1 MSIRLSLSPV
11 RCLQA
16 AAVAGILA
24 GMTLPAQADNWR
36 GWNVHPPG
44 YPNSEAL
51 DSFVKDVTEK
61 TDGRVNAKIFHNGVL
76 GDQPDAIE
84 QTRSGA
90 LNFANFNM
98 GPMGPIVP
106 ETNVLSLPFLF
117 KDIDAMHHVMD
128 GEIGERFAEALE
140 RKNLVALSW
149 FDSGSRSVYNT
160 KRPINE
166 PDDMQGL
173 KVRVMNNDL
182 YVEMINAL
190 GGNATPMAYGEVYQS
205 LKTGVL
211 DGAENNF
218 PSFESS
224 GHDEVAKYFSETE
237 HLILPEC
244 VCIAKRS
251 WDKLSE
257 EDQGIVRQA
266 ALDAATLQRQLW
278 AEGSKKSRDEV
289 IAAGV
294 EINEVDKPAFQ
305 ERMEPI
311 YAAFIEQHP
320 DLEPLLNDIRN
331 AQ

>member
-1 MSIRLSLSPV
+1 MS
-11 RCLQA
+11 
-16 AAVAGILA
+16 
-24 GMTLPAQADNWR
+24 LPAHADNWR
-36 GWNVHPPG
+36 GWNVHPQG
-44 YPNSEAL
+44 YPNSVAL
-51 DSFVKDVTEK
+51 DSFVKEVTEK
-61 TDGRVNAKIFHNGVL
+61 TDGRINAKVFHNGVL

-106 ETNVLSLPFLF
+106 ETDVLSLPFLF
-117 KDIDAMHHVMD
+117 KDIDAMHKVMD
-128 GEIGERFAEALE
+128 GEIGQRFADALE
-140 RKNLVALSW
+140 KKNLVALSW
-149 FDSGSRSVYNT
+149 FDSGARSVYNT

-166 PDDMQGL
+166 PEDMQGL

-182 YVEMINAL
+182 YVEMIDAL

-218 PSFESS
+218 PSYESS
-224 GHDEVAKYFSETE
+224 GHDEIAKYYSETE

-244 VCIAKRS
+244 LCIAKRS
-251 WDKLSE
+251 WEKLS
-257 EDQGIVRQA
+257 DQDQDIVRQA

-278 AEGSKKSRDEV
+278 AEGSKKSREEV
-289 IAAGV
+289 IAAGAK
-294 EINEVDKPAFQ
+294 INEVDKPAFQ
-305 ERMEPI
+305 AKMEPI
-311 YAAFIEQHP
+311 YAAFVKEHP

>member
-1 MSIRLSLSPV
+1 MSIRLSFTPV
-11 RCLQA
+11 RYLQA
-16 AAVAGILA
+16 AAVAGVMAI
-24 GMTLPAQADNWR
+24 MMLPAQADSWR
-36 GWNVHPPG
+36 GWNAHPPG

-51 DSFVKDVTEK
+51 DSFVKEVTEN
-61 TDGRVNAKIFHNGVL
+61 TEGRIKAKVYHNGVL

-106 ETNVLSLPFLF
+106 ATDVLSLPFLF
-117 KDIDAMHHVMD
+117 KDVDAMHRVMD
-128 GEIGERFAEALE
+128 GDIGKRFADALE
-140 RKNLVALSW
+140 QKGLVALSW
-149 FDSGSRSVYNT
+149 FDSGARSVYNT

-166 PDDMQGL
+166 PEDMQGL

-182 YVEMINAL
+182 YVDMINAL
-190 GGNATPMAYGEVYQS
+190 GGNATPMSYGEVYQS
-205 LKTGVL
+205 LKTGVI

-218 PSFESS
+218 PSYESS
-224 GHDEVAKYFSETE
+224 GHDEIAKYYSETQ

-244 VCIAKRS
+244 LCIAKRS

-257 EDQGIVRQA
+257 QDQEIVRKA
-266 ALDAATLQRQLW
+266 ALDAATLQRKLW
-278 AEGSKKSRDEV
+278 AEGSKQSREDV
-289 IAAGV
+289 IAAGAR
-294 EINEVDKPAFQ
+294 INEVDKPAFQ
-305 ERMEPI
+305 AKMEPI
-311 YAAFIEQHP
+311 YAAFIKEHP

>member
-1 MSIRLSLSPV
+1 MSIRLSSTPV
-11 RCLQA
+11 RYLQA
-16 AAVAGILA
+16 AAVAGVMAIT
-24 GMTLPAQADNWR
+24 TLPAQADNWR
-36 GWNVHPPG
+36 GWNAHPPG

-51 DSFVKDVTEK
+51 DSFVKEVTEN
-61 TDGRVNAKIFHNGVL
+61 TEGRVKAKVYHNGVL

-106 ETNVLSLPFLF
+106 ATDVLSLPFLF
-117 KDIDAMHHVMD
+117 KDVDAMHKVMD
-128 GEIGERFAEALE
+128 GEIGKRFADALE
-140 RKNLVALSW
+140 QKGLVALSW
-149 FDSGSRSVYNT
+149 FDSGARSVYNT

-166 PDDMQGL
+166 PEDMQGL

-182 YVEMINAL
+182 YVDMINAL
-190 GGNATPMAYGEVYQS
+190 GGNATPMSYGEVYQS
-205 LKTGVL
+205 LKTGVI

-218 PSFESS
+218 PSYESS
-224 GHDEVAKYFSETE
+224 GHDEIAKYYSETQ

-244 VCIAKRS
+244 LCIAKRS

-257 EDQGIVRQA
+257 QDQEIVRKA
-266 ALDAATLQRQLW
+266 ALDAATLQRKLW
-278 AEGSKKSRDEV
+278 AEGSKKSREDV
-289 IAAGV
+289 IAAGAK
-294 EINEVDKPAFQ
+294 INEVDKPAFQ
-305 ERMEPI
+305 AKMEPI
-311 YAAFIEQHP
+311 YAAFIKEHP

>member
-1 MSIRLSLSPV
+1 MSIGYSLNPV
-11 RCLQA
+11 HCLQA
-16 AAVAGILA
+16 AAVVGMLA
-24 GMTLPAQADNWR
+24 AMTMPAQADNWR
-36 GWNVHPPG
+36 GWNVHPQG

-51 DSFVKDVTEK
+51 DSFVKEVTDK
-61 TDGRVNAKIFHNGVL
+61 TDGRVKAKIFHNGVL

-117 KDIDAMHHVMD
+117 KDIDAMHKVMD
-128 GEIGERFAEALE
+128 GEIGQRFADALE
-140 RKNLVALSW
+140 RKNLIALSW
-149 FDSGSRSVYNT
+149 FDSGARSVYNT
-160 KRPINE
+160 KRAINE
-166 PDDMQGL
+166 PEDMQGL

-182 YVEMINAL
+182 YVEMIDAL

-224 GHDEVAKYFSETE
+224 GHDEIAKYFSETE

-244 VCIAKRS
+244 LCIAKRS
-251 WDKLSE
+251 WDKLS
-257 EDQGIVRQA
+257 DQDQRIVRQA

-278 AEGSKKSRDEV
+278 QESSKQSREDV

-305 ERMEPI
+305 AKMEPI
-311 YAAFIEQHP
+311 YAAFVKKHP